1 MSGDPY
7 DILGV
12 KRGADDKELKDAMRE
27 KAKDLHPDK
36 NPDSKDEFQ
45 QMMAAYD
52 LLTSPSRRKRYD
64 KTGQWDKQK
73 SFESRFAEIIQQVFI
88 KIAEDVED
96 AKKVNPVLLFKDHVR
111 GVYSQGLSS
120 MGKLEVKIEKLNEV
134 RKRISY
140 DGDEENLIIKT
151 LDLQLRQYDISLAD
165 FNEELEL
172 VKKIQEVLEYYDY
185 DIEKVKQIGGTGLH
199 SLVMRQEFTG
209 GGHQW

>member
-12 KRGADDKELKDAMRE
+12 KRGANDQELKDAMRE
-27 KAKDLHPDK
+27 KAKDLHPDR

-73 SFESRFAEIIQQVFI
+73 SFESRFSEIIQAVFI

-111 GVYSQGLSS
+111 GVYSKGLSS
-120 MGKLEVKIEKLNEV
+120 LSELEAKIEKLNEV

-165 FNEELEL
+165 FNDELEL

-185 DIEKVKQIGGTGLH
+185 DIEKVKHIGSGNLEDFVIQREQTGP
-199 SLVMRQEFTG
+199 R
-209 GGHQW
+209 W